1 MSVDT
6 EKIEILLAAR
16 DKELVRVIDRNNKKL
31 AQFERQV
38 TKNLSGVSKTVD
50 TNMAKASRAVDSF
63 VKGAV
68 AAISI
73 QAIRAVTGQVAR
85 MVEGVAAIGD
95 EARRSGLG
103 TEAFQELG
111 YVATQ
116 SRIPIDAL
124 VDGMKELNLRAD
136 EWIATGSGPAAEAFG
151 RLGFA
156 AGDLKRR
163 LEDPQE
169 LMLEIIDRMEE
180 MDRAAQIR
188 IADEVF
194 GGTGGERFVELL
206 AHGAAGM
213 RGMIGQAHEAGAVLD
228 DEVIAKAAEIDRKF
242 KELTTRIGTYLKT
255 GAVGV
260 AGLLT
265 DAASALSDF
274 KAEIEEVRAAA
285 SELNMNDLS
294 SGVRLLG
301 SDARTTLEDDI
312 DLFEESQGAIMR
324 TAAEIEALNAQ
335 TDTVAR
341 SLLEAAVNARQLGN
355 DELAAA
361 LAQLSQ
367 EMTALTTAFTRG
379 EVEGDAFI
387 SRLRDLTDRADVAR
401 SALAAVDGVE
411 FGGVIS
417 RIGDLVSSL
426 GPAIA
431 RALELR
437 AALTPGPVRL
447 SSPSRSAQISADERM
462 LEPDVLPA
470 PPPPVAPGRPE
481 ARPIDIDFGYNP
493 SSGTAGA
500 GGGGGGGASERASE
514 YQRASEAIERETRA
528 LEMEAAALI
537 AVAGSDLDL
546 GDAMDYARK
555 KADLLSAA
563 QEDGRELTP
572 ELRAEIDALARAYI
586 DVAGEVDAATDA
598 LDRMRDNAETG
609 ADAMT
614 DLFMAI
620 TGGAGDAK
628 QALLQLLLQMGR
640 VSVANGVNALA
651 GSGGLLGSLFSALGG
666 ALTPRASG
674 GPVRAGE
681 PYMVGENGPEPFVPA
696 VDGRILSV
704 RQAQAAYRGEAQG
717 QSSGGAPIYIDARGA
732 QQGVAEQ
739 IEAAMRRARPG
750 LIGETVRVV
759 HKKVGTD
766 PGFGRI

>member
-38 TKNLSGVSKTVD
+38 TKNLTGVSKTVD
-50 TNMAKASRAVDSF
+50 THMAKASRAVDRF

-68 AAISI
+68 AAVSI

-213 RGMIGQAHEAGAVLD
+213 RDMIGQAHEAGAVLD
-228 DEVIAKAAEIDRKF
+228 EDVIAKAAEIDRQF

-260 AGLLT
+260 AGLLV
-265 DAASALSDF
+265 DAGEALADF

-294 SGVRLLG
+294 AGVRLLG
-301 SDARTTLEDDI
+301 SDARTTLQDDI
-312 DLFEESQGAIMR
+312 DLLEESQGAIMR

-335 TDTVAR
+335 TDIVAR

-355 DELAAA
+355 DELAVA

-367 EMTALTTAFTRG
+367 EMTALTTAFTKG

-387 SRLRDLTDRADVAR
+387 RRLRDLTDRADVAR

-447 SSPSRSAQISADERM
+447 GPASRSAQISADERM

-493 SSGTAGA
+493 SSGTGGA
-500 GGGGGGGASERASE
+500 GGGGGASERASE
-514 YQRASEAIERETRA
+514 YQRATDSIERETRA

-537 AVAGSDLDL
+537 AVAGFDLDL

-555 KADLLSAA
+555 KAELLTAA

-586 DVAGEVDAATDA
+586 DVASEVDTATDA

-640 VSVANGVNALA
+640 VSVTNGMTSLA
-651 GSGGLLGSLFSALGG
+651 GSGGLVGTLFQALGSS
-666 ALTPRASG
+666 LTPRAAG
-674 GPVRAGE
+674 GPVRAGA
-681 PYMVGENGPEPFVPA
+681 PYMVGENGPEPFIPA

-704 RQAQAAYRGEAQG
+704 QQAQAAYRGEAQG

-739 IEAAMRRARPG
+739 IEEAMRRARPG

-759 HKKVGTD
+759 HKKFGTD
-766 PGFGRI
+766 PGFGRL